1 MHDIFE
7 TLEQTEMWYG
17 QDDYP
22 YKLSEM
28 EQSHRINVKNFLERR
43 AQHLYGRGLWR
54 EFKMMERAPEDVF
67 DAWMAENEN
76 ALTGNPVDWLRNRP
90 FMKALEQ
97 AIKNHNTI
105 DGEVVDSHLVN
116 EKELANVGDALKR
129 YVDKT
134 TGEVTRDAGTITMA
148 EAVRRTGAYRMKS
161 VTGRLRPVSDPPLQ
175 GISPVMVEESF
186 ECFVGHDN
194 CTSEEQ
200 CTENRYKDW
209 ENSHDTT
216 ECGGM
221 QNGCQLCAHI
231 W

>member
-17 QDDYP
+17 QDDFP
-22 YKLSEM
+22 YKIAEM

-43 AQHLYGRGLWR
+43 AQQLHSRGLWR
-54 EFKMMERAPEDVF
+54 EFKVMERAPEDVF

-76 ALTGNPVDWLRNRP
+76 SITGDPVDWLHNKP

-97 AIKNHNTI
+97 AIKNHDTI
-105 DGEVVDSHLVN
+105 DGEVVH
-116 EKELANVGDALKR
+116 
-129 YVDKT
+129 
-134 TGEVTRDAGTITMA
+134 DAGTITMA
-148 EAVRRTGAYRMKS
+148 DAKQSVRDGVYRMKRS
-161 VTGRLRPVSDPPLQ
+161 PTGRLVFSNSPPLQ
-175 GISPVMVEESF
+175 GIGTTQTVVEEPEPEPF
-186 ECFVGHDN
+186 ECFIGHDD
-194 CTSEEQ
+194 CDTEEK
-200 CTENRYKDW
+200 CTENRYQDW
-209 ENSHDTT
+209 KNSHDTE

>member
-43 AQHLYGRGLWR
+43 AQQLHSRGLWR

-67 DAWMAENEN
+67 DAWMAENAN
-76 ALTGNPVDWLRNRP
+76 SITGDPVDWLHSKP

-97 AIKNHNTI
+97 AIKNHDTI
-105 DGEVVDSHLVN
+105 DGEVVDITIPGEIGHV
-116 EKELANVGDALKR
+116 VGS
-129 YVDKT
+129 
-134 TGEVTRDAGTITMA
+134 ITMA
-148 EAVRRTGAYRMKS
+148 DAKKSVRDGVYRMKRS
-161 VTGRLRPVSDPPLQ
+161 PTGRLVFSTSPPLQ
-175 GISPVMVEESF
+175 GIGHCVETKAEEPPAAEPF
-186 ECFVGHDN
+186 ECFIGHAGCD
-194 CTSEEQ
+194 SEEK
-200 CTENRYKDW
+200 CTENRYQDW
-209 ENSHDTT
+209 KNSHDTE